1 MSDSKPGSIAT
12 VTRLWT
18 EATYGRE
25 SVLVSIV
32 NGAAT
37 VRVYHFD
44 IQIPGEFDP
53 DDIEGVIAAHHKQLK
68 RKVTF
73 TTFPDDLEECEPVYV
88 IDIPE
93 EEEEKHEVI
102 YLNDARQDE

>member
-1 MSDSKPGSIAT
+1 MIDSERESKAT

-18 EATYGRE
+18 EAFYGRE
-25 SVLVSIV
+25 PVLVSIRK
-32 NGAAT
+32 GSAT

-44 IQIPGEFDP
+44 IDIPGEFEDG
-53 DDIEGVIAAHHKQLK
+53 DIDGVIEAHGKQLK

-73 TTFPDDLEECEPVYV
+73 TTFPEYLDRCDPVDV